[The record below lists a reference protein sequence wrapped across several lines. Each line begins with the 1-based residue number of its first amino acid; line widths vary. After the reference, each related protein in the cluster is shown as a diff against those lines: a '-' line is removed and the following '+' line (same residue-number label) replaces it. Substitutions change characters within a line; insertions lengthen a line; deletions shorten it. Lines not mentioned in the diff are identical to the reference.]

1 MSSDREDVGK
11 DSAMHVMDGLHSS
24 HDGLKRT
31 KRRKFVKKQPR
42 VSIDTL
48 YNQLIE
54 GSRIDL
60 ARAITLIESMKREDQ
75 DNAQELL
82 KKALTHTGNSIRL
95 GISVVTGVVKSTFIE
110 SFVYMLCELGFKVAV
125 LAIDPSSSVTGGS

>member
-1 MSSDREDVGK
+1 
-11 DSAMHVMDGLHSS
+11 SS

-31 KRRKFVKKQPR
+31 KRRKFVKKQPT

-48 YNQLIE
+48 YKKLIE

-75 DNAQELL
+75 DQAQELL
-82 KKALTHTGNSIRL
+82 KKALQHTGNSIRL
-95 GISVVTGVVKSTFIE
+95 GISVVPGVGKSTFIE
-110 SFVYMLCELGFKVAV
+110 TFGYMLCDLGFKVTDIAIV
-125 LAIDPSSSVTGGS
+125 LTSSVKV